1 MNDFLFDAIQIPS
14 NGSAQGTVYHV
25 CNTLKTLDADA
36 GAAHL
41 ARLLEALPNHELIL
55 EDEGLACDVE
65 PLLKAIASAGVD
77 RIDVLSA
84 DELTT
89 EQATGLEFKSTKV
102 VARVISRAGKV
113 TLSPSAWN
121 AGTSHGCQELRK
133 FIILLDQLQLC
144 AKVCYLSEC
153 GTHLVRV
160 EEPVDI
166 ETAHAICQI
175 GNGSSASESLFRQLR
190 AHFSMP
196 R

>member
-14 NGSAQGTVYHV
+14 NGSAQGTVHHV
-25 CNTLKTLDADA
+25 CNTLKTLDDDA

-41 ARLLEALPNHELIL
+41 SRLLEALPNHELIL
-55 EDEGLACDVE
+55 EDEGRACDVE
-65 PLLKAIASAGVD
+65 PLLKALAGAGID

-89 EQATGLEFKSTKV
+89 EQATGVEFKSTNV
-102 VARVISRAGKV
+102 VARVIGRAGKV
-113 TLSPSAWN
+113 TLSLYTWN
-121 AGTSHGCQELRK
+121 AGTPQGCQELRK
-133 FIILLDQLQLC
+133 FIMLLNKLQLC
-144 AKVCYLSEC
+144 GKVCYLSES
-153 GTHLVRV
+153 GPHLERV
-160 EEPVDI
+160 EEPVNI
-166 ETAHAICQI
+166 QAANAICQI